1 LPNGRASRPV
11 ARKRKDQ
18 LLIPL
23 GVTRNTSPAHLT
35 SDISSRPVGGGFID
49 RKKASVSGLCTMAL
63 VISDSA
69 TPVKAGG
76 TQGAQNH

>member
-1 LPNGRASRPV
+1 MVARASPPV

-35 SDISSRPVGGGFID
+35 SDISSRPVDGGFID

-63 VISDSA
+63 EFQ
-69 TPVKAGG
+69 
-76 TQGAQNH
+76 TQRRP